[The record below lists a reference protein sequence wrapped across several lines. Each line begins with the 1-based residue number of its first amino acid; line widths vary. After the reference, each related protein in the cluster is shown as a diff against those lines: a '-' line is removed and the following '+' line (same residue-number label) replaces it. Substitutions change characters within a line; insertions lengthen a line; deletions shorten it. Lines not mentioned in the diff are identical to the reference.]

1 MLTITAS
8 FKGAPEYDVGYF
20 EFFRLR
26 TEVAHTISEEFGE
39 HYAGMIRELYTSRTG
54 MYDKETVRLI
64 RKYHVKASLQAFLYQ
79 SDSDGKLSP
88 AICRALLEQIKDLHI
103 LTLYGRQNHPERCI
117 SFPRLRE
124 LLEECIK
131 RNASLIWY

>member
-39 HYAGMIRELYTSRTG
+39 HYAGMIRELYRFACSGRRG
-54 MYDKETVRLI
+54 RIGEV
-64 RKYHVKASLQAFLYQ
+64 HVILLAGHQ
-79 SDSDGKLSP
+79 P
-88 AICRALLEQIKDLHI
+88 ATDHQ
-103 LTLYGRQNHPERCI
+103 
-117 SFPRLRE
+117 
-124 LLEECIK
+124 
-131 RNASLIWY
+131 